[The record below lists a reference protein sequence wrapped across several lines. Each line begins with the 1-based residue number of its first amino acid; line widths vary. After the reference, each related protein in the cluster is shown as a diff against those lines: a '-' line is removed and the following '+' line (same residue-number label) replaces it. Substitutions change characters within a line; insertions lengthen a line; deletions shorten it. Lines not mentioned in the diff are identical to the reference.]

1 MVALLARCE
10 YSCVESH
17 SSRFAYHRK
26 LTPFLSRNHALVSG
40 NAGLS
45 GLSRRSGLFG
55 RSRLSGAG
63 ERERLDERDCANLNE
78 ELMAESRYTRAAS
91 ECSVRWV
98 CRGFRRGTE
107 QYLIGQEKKPTEL
120 GRSIDFEVP
129 AVEREDAPDLLT
141 FCHGYQRGIRQ
152 VHR

>member
-1 MVALLARCE
+1 MTREIVGRAGRA
-10 YSCVESH
+10 
-17 SSRFAYHRK
+17 
-26 LTPFLSRNHALVSG
+26 G
-40 NAGLS
+40 NAGLTRLF
-45 GLSRRSGLFG
+45 GLSG
-55 RSRLSGAG
+55 LSGAG